1 MSKKNELDSFMK
13 NFSGPVVNIEAITG
27 DCEKAASKVTP
38 EPTLEEKKA
47 LEDKRNA
54 NRGRKAAGEAPASY
68 KRVGF
73 LCDTEILEKFEA
85 IPYKTGKIKKEL
97 FEEALKYII
106 EKYS

>member
-13 NFSGPVVNIEAITG
+13 NFSGPVVNIEAITRNSAK
-27 DCEKAASKVTP
+27 EEPKVTA
-38 EPTLEEKKA
+38 EPTPEERRT

-85 IPYKTGKIKKEL
+85 VPYKTGKIKKEL
-97 FEEALKYII
+97 FEEALTYII

>member
-1 MSKKNELDSFMK
+1 MSKKNELDRFMK

-27 DCEKAASKVTP
+27 NSEKIASKVTA
-38 EPTLEEKKA
+38 EPTPEERRT

-54 NRGRKAAGEAPASY
+54 NRGRKAAGEAPSSY

-97 FEEALKYII
+97 FEEALTYII